1 MGNCRKTK
9 LTVGKIMKTKYNGHE
24 ITVLK
29 NGNAILNGITYNNLA
44 IAIMEINWI
53 YGIGNPDVT
62 MQTRVGDL

>member
-1 MGNCRKTK
+1 
-9 LTVGKIMKTKYNGHE
+9 MKTKYNGHE